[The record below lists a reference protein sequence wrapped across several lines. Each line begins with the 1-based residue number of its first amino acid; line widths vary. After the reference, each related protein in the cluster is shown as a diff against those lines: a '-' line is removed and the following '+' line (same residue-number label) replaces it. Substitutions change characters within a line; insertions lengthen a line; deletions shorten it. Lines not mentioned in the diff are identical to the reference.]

1 MDPQNNRADIG
12 LDEIFPRVQKRALGV
27 ALGVTCGGFLFILT
41 VFHIIVRPEAVPL
54 GLLGQFFHGYSV
66 TWTGAWIGLA
76 WGFITGFITGGLLGF
91 VHNFNLD
98 IWSAIV
104 RARADLSQKR
114 DVLDHI
120 R

>member
-1 MDPQNNRADIG
+1 VEPQSSRADVA
-12 LDEIFPRVQKRALGV
+12 LEEIFPRVQKRALGV
-27 ALGVTCGGFLFILT
+27 ALGVTCGGFVFLLT
-41 VFHIIVRPEAVPL
+41 VFHIIVRPEAIPL
-54 GLLGQFFHGYSV
+54 GLLAQFFHGYDV
-66 TWTGAWIGLA
+66 TWAGAFVGLA
-76 WGFITGFITGGLLGF
+76 WGFTVGFVGGCLLGF
-91 VHNFNLD
+91 IHNVNLD